1 MKKFKVIGSYT
12 IQTFYSKIFEIS
24 DWEILKNLDLNDY
37 ITDLA
42 LEDQSESLKSW
53 DVEDKEVIGNTFY
66 IDDIIPLDN

>member
-53 DVEDKEVIGNTFY
+53 DVEDKEVIGNAFY